1 MDANELGDLLL
12 EVLPPDGSTLGNLS
26 TRQALSKA
34 AEREIGEEEYD
45 QIRDKALLLGTIKK
59 GRGRGGSIALGE
71 GIEGGSRYE
80 APAAPTS
87 ERGRA
92 KKEPPAKDFKAVLW
106 ASADKLRAQM
116 DAAEYK
122 HLVLGLIFLKY
133 ISDTFVEQQQKVL
146 ATVSNPE
153 SDYYLGDDPADH
165 QEALEDRDYYTQENV
180 FWAVSYT
187 HLTLPTKRIV

>member
-71 GIEGGSRYE
+71 GIEGGHCFE
-80 APAAPTS
+80 GPQEEVITAATTTP
-87 ERGRA
+87 
-92 KKEPPAKDFKAVLW
+92 
-106 ASADKLRAQM
+106 
-116 DAAEYK
+116 
-122 HLVLGLIFLKY
+122 
-133 ISDTFVEQQQKVL
+133 FVSFG
-146 ATVSNPE
+146 TTPS
-153 SDYYLGDDPADH
+153 S
-165 QEALEDRDYYTQENV
+165 
-180 FWAVSYT
+180 
-187 HLTLPTKRIV
+187 